1 MINKTL
7 ARRLEQL
14 EERMLPTGEPMI
26 INVVYVN
33 PDGSVD
39 GEPLRVEIPA
49 CGPAHQPRPGW
60 KPYRKAYR

>member
-26 INVVYVN
+26 INIVYVN

-49 CGPAHQPRPGW
+49 CGPAQRPGW